1 MEGFIDKIL
10 DLWED
15 HKKWCLIGIG
25 VVVLIIVLLVIKGVN
40 NARGAKEME
49 EQAIARAE
57 QEALEEQQRLEEEE
71 AARLAEEEAKKKNY
85 TETGYADSLSYRAKN
100 DGRVTYEEGD
110 DENQEVAEVE
120 VPKSSYNIEVHI
132 FDRTDVPVTNVDGSH
147 CSDYLEKVSLADFGT
162 MWGSDLTEDDFN
174 STTKCLVGVEQ
185 DRKNYEHGDLMSVG
199 WVYDNFDNMPDN
211 EAIKFTNLHVI
222 GSLSSTHT
230 AVLCSYD
237 WYSVFGLKDTLVV
250 FEDMSGTLDPA
261 DFKDGVVFYATVFKH
276 NCKVMENVN
285 GQRVLVVEY
294 NVFNN

>member
-1 MEGFIDKIL
+1 MEGLLDKIL
-10 DLWED
+10 DVWED
-15 HKKWCLIGIG
+15 HKKYCIIGII
-25 VVVLIIVLLVIKGVN
+25 VVVLAILLVVVKVVN
-40 NARGAKEME
+40 NARGAKEMAAA
-49 EQAIARAE
+49 EQARIE
-57 QEALEEQQRLEEEE
+57 QEALAEQQRLEEEE
-71 AARLAEEEAKKKNY
+71 AARLAEEEANRKEY

-100 DGRVTYEEGD
+100 DGRVNYEEGD
-110 DENQEVAEVE
+110 DENQEPVEVD

-174 STTKCLVGVEQ
+174 STTKYLVGVEQ
-185 DRKNYEHGDLMSVG
+185 DTKNYEHGDLMSVG
-199 WVYDNFDNMPDN
+199 WVYDKFDDMPEN
-211 EAIKFTNLHVI
+211 AAIKFTNLHVI

-285 GQRVLVVEY
+285 GQRVLCVEY
-294 NVFNN
+294 NVFN

>member
-15 HKKWCLIGIG
+15 YKKYCIIGII
-25 VVVLIIVLLVIKGVN
+25 VVALVVLLLVVKLVN
-40 NARGAKEME
+40 NVRGAKEMAE
-49 EQAIARAE
+49 AEQARIER
-57 QEALEEQQRLEEEE
+57 EALEEQQRLEEEE
-71 AARLAEEEAKKKNY
+71 AARLAEEEANRKVY

-100 DGRVTYEEGD
+100 DGRVNYEESEG
-110 DENQEVAEVE
+110 ETQEPVE
-120 VPKSSYNIEVHI
+120 IDIPKSSYNIEVHI
-132 FDRTDVPVTNVDGSH
+132 FDRTDVPVTNVDGSR

-174 STTKCLVGVEQ
+174 STTKYLVGVEQ
-185 DRKNYEHGDLMSVG
+185 DKNHYEHGDLMSVG
-199 WVYDNFDNMPDN
+199 WVFDKFDEMPDN
-211 EAIKFTNLHVI
+211 AAIKFTNLHVI

-250 FEDMSGTLDPA
+250 FEDMSGTLDPT
-261 DFKDGVVFYATVFKH
+261 DFKDGAVFYATVFKH

-285 GQRVLVVEY
+285 GQRVLCVEY
-294 NVFNN
+294 NVFN